1 MDDRTLIE
9 LYNQR
14 NEAAISETQIKYG
27 RYCFSIAHAIL
38 NSDEDSEE
46 CVNDTYLK
54 VWNSIPPHA
63 PTRFSA
69 FIGKITRN
77 TAIDRYMQKRA
88 QKRHAGVELALDELS
103 ECLPSDTDGNMT
115 EELILKRAIDSFLES
130 LPKRTRVIFMRRYWY
145 MSSIKEIADGLSL
158 SESNVKVI
166 LMRTRERFREHLE
179 NEGIII

>member
-1 MDDRTLIE
+1 MQDEKIVE
-9 LYNQR
+9 LYFARDEQAI
-14 NEAAISETQIKYG
+14 AATSAKYNT
-27 RYCFSIAHAIL
+27 YCMNIAMNIL
-38 NSDEDSEE
+38 HNREDSEE

-77 TAIDRYMQKRA
+77 TAIDRYTQKRA
-88 QKRHAGVELALDELS
+88 QKRNAGFELAIDELS
-103 ECLPSDTDGNMT
+103 ECLPSGTDGDVT
-115 EELILKRAIDSFLES
+115 DELILKNAIDSFLDS

-145 MSSIKEIADGLSL
+145 MSTIKEIADGLSL

-166 LMRTRERFREHLE
+166 LMRTRERFKEHLE
-179 NEGIII
+179 NEGIVI

>member
-14 NEAAISETQIKYG
+14 NEAAISETQFKYG
-27 RYCFSIAHAIL
+27 RYCFSIAHSIL

-88 QKRHAGVELALDELS
+88 QKRNAGVELALEELS
-103 ECLPSDTDGNMT
+103 ECLPSDSEGDMTD
-115 EELILKRAIDSFLES
+115 ELVLKHAIDSFLGS

>member
-14 NEAAISETQIKYG
+14 NESAISETQIKYG
-27 RYCFSIAHAIL
+27 RYCFSIAYAIL
-38 NSDEDSEE
+38 NSNEDSEE

-63 PTRFSA
+63 PTVFSA

-77 TAIDRYMQKRA
+77 TAIDRYTALRAKKRNA
-88 QKRHAGVELALDELS
+88 CVELALDELS
-103 ECLPSDTDGNMT
+103 ECIPDPSECAVSD
-115 EELILKRAIDSFLES
+115 ELMLKNAINSFLES
-130 LPKRTRVIFMRRYWY
+130 LPMRERVIFMRRYWY
-145 MSSIKEIADGLSL
+145 ASSVREISEKLSI

-166 LMRTRERFREHLE
+166 LMRTRERFKKHLE
-179 NEGIII
+179 NEGIVI

>member
-14 NEAAISETQIKYG
+14 NESAISETQIKYG
-27 RYCFSIAHAIL
+27 RYCFSIAYAIL
-38 NSDEDSEE
+38 NSNEDSEE

-63 PTRFSA
+63 PTLFSA

-77 TAIDRYMQKRA
+77 TAIDRYLALRA
-88 QKRHAGVELALDELS
+88 QKRNSGVELAIDELS
-103 ECLPSDTDGNMT
+103 ECLSDTNEGDISD
-115 EELILKRAIDSFLES
+115 ELALKNAINSFLEA
-130 LPKRTRVIFMRRYWY
+130 LPKRDRVVFMRRYWFA
-145 MSSIKEIADGLSL
+145 SSVKDIAEKLSL

-166 LMRTRERFREHLE
+166 LMRTREKFKKHLE

>member
-1 MDDRTLIE
+1 MDDRNLIE

-27 RYCFSIAHAIL
+27 RYCFSIAYAIL
-38 NSDEDSEE
+38 QSNEESEE

-69 FIGKITRN
+69 FIGKIARN

-88 QKRHAGVELALDELS
+88 QKRNAGVELALDELS
-103 ECLPSDTDGNMT
+103 ECLPSYSEGNMT
-115 EELILKRAIDSFLES
+115 EELALKHAIDSFLES
-130 LPKRTRVIFMRRYWY
+130 LPKRTRIIFMRRYWY
-145 MSSIKEIADGLSL
+145 MSSIKEIADGLSI

-179 NEGIII
+179 NEGIVI